1 MKKTVEFIID
11 FMLVKRPERSGD
23 LMVNHLLPQHGEAII
38 YTQVMDVAGAVAVAA
53 KHFDEKLSF
62 GEAIKTVGLLSQD
75 TLYQSDFIETLYL
88 NGAMDDDFD
97 MEAFHERVT
106 ALLNEALLNEQD
118 DELLERVA
126 ARRNAQDDE

>member
-1 MKKTVEFIID
+1 MKKTVKFIID

-23 LMVNHLLPQHGEAII
+23 LMVNHLLPQHEEAII
-38 YTQVMDVAGAVAVAA
+38 YTQVMDVVGAVAVAA
-53 KHFDEKLSF
+53 KHFDEKLSL
-62 GEAIKTVGLLSQD
+62 GEAITTVGLLSQD

-97 MEAFHERVT
+97 MEAFRERVRV
-106 ALLNEALLNEQD
+106 LLNEALLNEQD
-118 DELLERVA
+118 DELIERVA

>member
-1 MKKTVEFIID
+1 MKKTVKFIID
-11 FMLVKRPERSGD
+11 FMLVKRPERSSD
-23 LMVNHLLPQHGEAII
+23 LMVNHLLPQHEEAII

-53 KHFDEKLSF
+53 KHFDEKLSL
-62 GEAIKTVGLLSQD
+62 GEAITTVGLLSQD

-97 MEAFHERVT
+97 MEAFRERVRV
-106 ALLNEALLNEQD
+106 LLNEALLNEQD
-118 DELLERVA
+118 DELIERVA

>member
-23 LMVNHLLPQHGEAII
+23 LMVNHLLPQHEEAII

-53 KHFDEKLSF
+53 KHFDEKLSL
-62 GEAIKTVGLLSQD
+62 GEAITTVGLLSQD

-97 MEAFHERVT
+97 MEAFRERVRV
-106 ALLNEALLNEQD
+106 LLNEALLNEQD
-118 DELLERVA
+118 DELIERVA

>member
-1 MKKTVEFIID
+1 MKKTVKFIID

-23 LMVNHLLPQHGEAII
+23 LMVNHLLPQHEEAII

-53 KHFDEKLSF
+53 KHFDEKLSL
-62 GEAIKTVGLLSQD
+62 GEAITTVGLLSQD

-97 MEAFHERVT
+97 MEAFRERVRV
-106 ALLNEALLNEQD
+106 LLNEALLNEQD
-118 DELLERVA
+118 DELIERVV

>member
-1 MKKTVEFIID
+1 MKKTVKFIID

-62 GEAIKTVGLLSQD
+62 GEAITTVGLLSQD

-97 MEAFHERVT
+97 MEAFRERVRV
-106 ALLNEALLNEQD
+106 LLNEALLNEQD
-118 DELLERVA
+118 DELIERVA

>member
-1 MKKTVEFIID
+1 MKKTVKFIID

-23 LMVNHLLPQHGEAII
+23 LMVNHLLPQHEEAII

-53 KHFDEKLSF
+53 KHFDEKLSL
-62 GEAIKTVGLLSQD
+62 GEAITTVGLLSQD

-97 MEAFHERVT
+97 MEAFRERVRV
-106 ALLNEALLNEQD
+106 LLNEALLNEQD

>member
-11 FMLVKRPERSGD
+11 FMMVKRPERSGG
-23 LMVNHLLPQHGEAII
+23 LVTNLPQHEEAMI
-38 YTQVMDVAGAVAVAA
+38 YTQIMDVAGAVAVAA

-62 GEAIKTVGLLSQD
+62 GEAITTVGLLSLD

-97 MEAFHERVT
+97 VEAFRERVT
-106 ALLNEALLNEQD
+106 ALLNEKD

-126 ARRNAQDDE
+126 ARLNAQDDE

>member
-1 MKKTVEFIID
+1 MKKTVKFIID
-11 FMLVKRPERSGD
+11 FMMVNRPERSGD
-23 LMVNHLLPQHGEAII
+23 LVTNLLLPQHEEAMI

-53 KHFDEKLSF
+53 KHFDEKLSL
-62 GEAIKTVGLLSQD
+62 GEAITTVGLLSQV

-97 MEAFHERVT
+97 MEAFRKRVT

-118 DELLERVA
+118 AELIERVA

>member
-62 GEAIKTVGLLSQD
+62 GEAITTVGLLSLD

-97 MEAFHERVT
+97 VEAFRERVT
-106 ALLNEALLNEQD
+106 ALLNEKD

>member
-1 MKKTVEFIID
+1 MKKTVKFIID

-53 KHFDEKLSF
+53 KHFDEKLSL
-62 GEAIKTVGLLSQD
+62 GEAITTVGLLSQD

-97 MEAFHERVT
+97 MEAFRERVRV
-106 ALLNEALLNEQD
+106 LLNEALLNEQD
-118 DELLERVA
+118 DELIERVA

>member
-1 MKKTVEFIID
+1 MKKTVKFIID

-23 LMVNHLLPQHGEAII
+23 LMVNHLLPQHEEAII

-53 KHFDEKLSF
+53 KHFDEKLSL
-62 GEAIKTVGLLSQD
+62 GEAITTVGLLSQD

-97 MEAFHERVT
+97 MEAFRERVRV
-106 ALLNEALLNEQD
+106 LLNEALLNEQD
-118 DELLERVA
+118 DELIERVA

>member
-23 LMVNHLLPQHGEAII
+23 LMVNHLLPQHEEAII

-53 KHFDEKLSF
+53 KHFDEKLSL
-62 GEAIKTVGLLSQD
+62 GEAITTVGLLSQD
-75 TLYQSDFIETLYL
+75 TLYQFDFIETLYL
-88 NGAMDDDFD
+88 NGVMDDDFD
-97 MEAFHERVT
+97 MEAFRERVRV
-106 ALLNEALLNEQD
+106 LLNEALLNEQD
-118 DELLERVA
+118 AELIERVA

>member
-1 MKKTVEFIID
+1 MKKTVKFIID

-23 LMVNHLLPQHGEAII
+23 WMVNHLLPQHEEAII

-53 KHFDEKLSF
+53 KHFDEKLSL
-62 GEAIKTVGLLSQD
+62 GEAITTVGLLSQD

-97 MEAFHERVT
+97 MEAFRERVRV
-106 ALLNEALLNEQD
+106 LLNEALLNEKD
-118 DELLERVA
+118 DELIERVA